1 MPKPAYQRNSLVL
14 RKGPNQGKKTL
25 VRELQRDLRALGYL
39 RKGIDGQFG
48 SGTERALKALQHDL
62 LHNHG
67 NSTRNDGDAPIAM
80 GDFNHGR
87 VTNISG
93 ECDNQTAGC
102 IGDLLACE
110 DFPKIPSVENPR
122 EENRQI
128 VEKMAAMKSKTV
140 PIPFLM
146 AILKQESNLQH
157 YNVPRGNDEDTFVVV
172 GLDTNASEKHIITS
186 RGYGSGQYTLFHH
199 PATPKEQQDFIVDWK
214 KNLKHAIK
222 ELRYKF
228 DHFVNGKTGSTRADD
243 RQVEFGKGPLRLC
256 KYGEDDPRYLRDCQQ
271 CAVDVGSRDIKD
283 GVTKLHGGTSH
294 VFKPTQYY
302 KSANYSGI
310 PVRKNF
316 ECDWPYAIRR
326 YNGSGINSYHYQA
339 RILRNLIRLK

>member
-1 MPKPAYQRNSLVL
+1 MPKPGYLKNGLVL
-14 RKGPNQGKKTL
+14 KKGSNPGKQNL

-48 SGTERALKALQHDL
+48 SGTERAIKALQHDL

-67 NSTRNDGDAPIAM
+67 ESTRRDGDSAM
-80 GDFNHGR
+80 AMIDLNHGR
-87 VTNISG
+87 VTDING
-93 ECDNQTAGC
+93 VCDNHLAGC
-102 IGDLLACE
+102 IGDLLACDE
-110 DFPKIPSVENPR
+110 FPKIPSVENPR
-122 EENRQI
+122 EENSQI
-128 VEKMAAMKSKTV
+128 VEKMAAMKSKQI

-157 YNVPRGNDEDTFVVV
+157 YNVPRGNDEDSFVVV
-172 GLDTNASEKHIITS
+172 GLDTNSSEKHVITS

-199 PATPKEQQDFIVDWK
+199 PPTPKEQQDFIVDWK

-222 ELRYKF
+222 ELRSKF
-228 DHFVNGKTGSTRADD
+228 DHFVNGATGGTRADD
-243 RQVEFGKGPLRLC
+243 RQAEVGNGPLRIC
-256 KYGEDDPRYLRDCQQ
+256 KYEEMDPRYLRDCKR
-271 CAVDVGSRDIKD
+271 CAVEGGSRDIKN

-302 KSANYSGI
+302 KSANYQDVPI
-310 PVRKNF
+310 RKNF

-326 YNGSGINSYHYQA
+326 YNGSGINSYHYQV
-339 RILRNLIRLK
+339 RILKNLLRL